1 MKKHRN
7 HRPTR
12 AAGAPDTLQRAAVE
26 TLGLA
31 AAQAAPTNLP
41 AAANLAAPAIPAAQ
55 NAPAGRSTLAT
66 LSPATAAQADAPAT
80 PSPAA
85 SNAAPDAAPQS
96 PAAPASN
103 VTPDTASP
111 AAQALLQRLMSQAER
126 LRQQEPGFDLGRALR
141 NPRFARLVAAGLDAG
156 EAYDA
161 LRQPQLLDEAY
172 RPRPR
177 PGRAAGCGGLQ
188 PQPPGGKRRG
198 PGRRRHRPGPGG
210 PVPPAAPGDP
220 PHGPQRQNRHV
231 LSRRAA
237 FPALPPASSHSAPA
251 QRPAPRAH
259 RITPGRAPA
268 SANQKGARI

>member
-7 HRPTR
+7 HRPTQ
-12 AAGAPDTLQRAAVE
+12 AAGAPDTLQRAAAE

-31 AAQAAPTNLP
+31 AAQSAPTDLP

-103 VTPDTASP
+103 ATPDTASP

-172 RPRPR
+172 RLGLAQGARQAAVDYNRSRPVEN
-177 PGRAAGCGGLQ
+177 G
-188 PQPPGGKRRG
+188 
-198 PGRRRHRPGPGG
+198 
-210 PVPPAAPGDP
+210 AAPAGVVTALDP
-220 PHGPQRQNRHV
+220 AGLSRQQRQEI
-231 LSRRAA
+231 RRMVRSGKTVT
-237 FPALPPASSHSAPA
+237 F
-251 QRPAPRAH
+251 
-259 RITPGRAPA
+259 
-268 SANQKGARI
+268 

>member
-12 AAGAPDTLQRAAVE
+12 AAGAPDTLQRAAAE

-31 AAQAAPTNLP
+31 AAQAAPTDLP
-41 AAANLAAPAIPAAQ
+41 AAANLAAPAGLSP
-55 NAPAGRSTLAT
+55 LAT

-85 SNAAPDAAPQS
+85 SNAAAPDAAPQS

-103 VTPDTASP
+103 ATPDTASP

-172 RPRPR
+172 RLGLAQGARQAAVDYNRSRPVEN
-177 PGRAAGCGGLQ
+177 G
-188 PQPPGGKRRG
+188 
-198 PGRRRHRPGPGG
+198 
-210 PVPPAAPGDP
+210 AAPAGVVTALDP
-220 PHGPQRQNRHV
+220 AGLSRQQRQEI
-231 LSRRAA
+231 RRMVRSGKTVT
-237 FPALPPASSHSAPA
+237 F
-251 QRPAPRAH
+251 
-259 RITPGRAPA
+259 
-268 SANQKGARI
+268 

>member
-12 AAGAPDTLQRAAVE
+12 AAGTPDTLQRAAAE

-31 AAQAAPTNLP
+31 AAQAAPTDLP

-55 NAPAGRSTLAT
+55 NAPAGRSPLAT

-80 PSPAA
+80 PAPAA
-85 SNAAPDAAPQS
+85 SNTATPDAASQS
-96 PAAPASN
+96 PAPTASN
-103 VTPDTASP
+103 AASTSLDAAPPD
-111 AAQALLQRLMSQAER
+111 AQVLLQRLMAQAER

-172 RPRPR
+172 RLGIAQGARQAAADYNRSRPVEN
-177 PGRAAGCGGLQ
+177 G
-188 PQPPGGKRRG
+188 
-198 PGRRRHRPGPGG
+198 
-210 PVPPAAPGDP
+210 AAPAGVITALDP
-220 PHGPQRQNRHV
+220 ASLSRQQRQEI
-231 LSRRAA
+231 RRMVRSGKTVT
-237 FPALPPASSHSAPA
+237 F
-251 QRPAPRAH
+251 
-259 RITPGRAPA
+259 
-268 SANQKGARI
+268 

>member
-12 AAGAPDTLQRAAVE
+12 AAGAPDTLQRAAAE

-31 AAQAAPTNLP
+31 AAQAAPTDLP

-96 PAAPASN
+96 PATAASN
-103 VTPDTASP
+103 AASTSPDAALP
-111 AAQALLQRLMSQAER
+111 DAQALLQRLMSQAER

-172 RPRPR
+172 RLGLAQGARQAAVDYNRSRPVEN
-177 PGRAAGCGGLQ
+177 G
-188 PQPPGGKRRG
+188 
-198 PGRRRHRPGPGG
+198 
-210 PVPPAAPGDP
+210 AAPAGVVTALDP
-220 PHGPQRQNRHV
+220 AGLSRQQRQEI
-231 LSRRAA
+231 RRMVRSGKTVT
-237 FPALPPASSHSAPA
+237 F
-251 QRPAPRAH
+251 
-259 RITPGRAPA
+259 
-268 SANQKGARI
+268 

>member
-7 HRPTR
+7 HRPTQ
-12 AAGAPDTLQRAAVE
+12 AAGAPDTLQRAAAE

-31 AAQAAPTNLP
+31 AAQAAPTDLP

-80 PSPAA
+80 PSPAT
-85 SNAAPDAAPQS
+85 SNTATPDAAPQS
-96 PAAPASN
+96 PATAASN
-103 VTPDTASP
+103 AASTSPDAALP
-111 AAQALLQRLMSQAER
+111 DAQALLQRLMSQAER

-172 RPRPR
+172 RLGLAQGARQAAADYNRSRPVEN
-177 PGRAAGCGGLQ
+177 G
-188 PQPPGGKRRG
+188 
-198 PGRRRHRPGPGG
+198 
-210 PVPPAAPGDP
+210 AAPAGVVTALDP
-220 PHGPQRQNRHV
+220 AGLSRQQRQEI
-231 LSRRAA
+231 RRMVRSGKTVT
-237 FPALPPASSHSAPA
+237 F
-251 QRPAPRAH
+251 
-259 RITPGRAPA
+259 
-268 SANQKGARI
+268 

>member
-7 HRPTR
+7 HRPTQ
-12 AAGAPDTLQRAAVE
+12 AAGAPDTLQRAAAE

-31 AAQAAPTNLP
+31 AAQNAPADLP

-85 SNAAPDAAPQS
+85 SNAAPQS
-96 PAAPASN
+96 PATTASN
-103 VTPDTASP
+103 AASTTPDAASP
-111 AAQALLQRLMSQAER
+111 DAQALLQRLMSQAER

-172 RPRPR
+172 RLGLAQGARQAAVDYNRSRPVEN
-177 PGRAAGCGGLQ
+177 G
-188 PQPPGGKRRG
+188 
-198 PGRRRHRPGPGG
+198 
-210 PVPPAAPGDP
+210 AAPAGVVTALDP
-220 PHGPQRQNRHV
+220 AGLSRQQRQEI
-231 LSRRAA
+231 RRMVRSGKTVT
-237 FPALPPASSHSAPA
+237 F
-251 QRPAPRAH
+251 
-259 RITPGRAPA
+259 
-268 SANQKGARI
+268 

>member
-12 AAGAPDTLQRAAVE
+12 AAGAPDTLQRAAAE

-31 AAQAAPTNLP
+31 AAQAAPTDLP

-55 NAPAGRSTLAT
+55 NAPAGRSPLAT

-103 VTPDTASP
+103 ATPDTASP

-172 RPRPR
+172 RLGLAQGARQAAVDYNRSRPVEN
-177 PGRAAGCGGLQ
+177 G
-188 PQPPGGKRRG
+188 
-198 PGRRRHRPGPGG
+198 
-210 PVPPAAPGDP
+210 AAPAGVVTALDP
-220 PHGPQRQNRHV
+220 AGLSRQQRQEI
-231 LSRRAA
+231 RRMVRSGKTVT
-237 FPALPPASSHSAPA
+237 F
-251 QRPAPRAH
+251 
-259 RITPGRAPA
+259 
-268 SANQKGARI
+268 

>member
-12 AAGAPDTLQRAAVE
+12 AAGTPDTLQRAAAE

-31 AAQAAPTNLP
+31 AAQ
-41 AAANLAAPAIPAAQ
+41 
-55 NAPAGRSTLAT
+55 NAPADPTT
-66 LSPATAAQADAPAT
+66 PAT

-96 PAAPASN
+96 PATPASN
-103 VTPDTASP
+103 AASTSPDAASP

-172 RPRPR
+172 RLGLAQGARQAAADYNRSRPVEN
-177 PGRAAGCGGLQ
+177 G
-188 PQPPGGKRRG
+188 
-198 PGRRRHRPGPGG
+198 
-210 PVPPAAPGDP
+210 AAPAGVVTALDP
-220 PHGPQRQNRHV
+220 AGLSRQQRQEI
-231 LSRRAA
+231 RRMVRSGKTVT
-237 FPALPPASSHSAPA
+237 F
-251 QRPAPRAH
+251 
-259 RITPGRAPA
+259 
-268 SANQKGARI
+268 

>member
-12 AAGAPDTLQRAAVE
+12 AAGAPDTLQRAAAE

-31 AAQAAPTNLP
+31 AAQAAPTDLP

-55 NAPAGRSTLAT
+55 SAPAGRSTLAT

-103 VTPDTASP
+103 ATPDTASP

-172 RPRPR
+172 RLGMMQGARQAAADYNRSRPVEN
-177 PGRAAGCGGLQ
+177 G
-188 PQPPGGKRRG
+188 
-198 PGRRRHRPGPGG
+198 
-210 PVPPAAPGDP
+210 AAPAGVVTALDP
-220 PHGPQRQNRHV
+220 AGLSRQQRQEI
-231 LSRRAA
+231 RRMVRSGKTVT
-237 FPALPPASSHSAPA
+237 F
-251 QRPAPRAH
+251 
-259 RITPGRAPA
+259 
-268 SANQKGARI
+268 

>member
-7 HRPTR
+7 HCPTR
-12 AAGAPDTLQRAAVE
+12 AAAAGAPDTLQRAAAE

-31 AAQAAPTNLP
+31 AAQSAPTDLP

-55 NAPAGRSTLAT
+55 NAPAGRSSLAT

-103 VTPDTASP
+103 ATPDTASP

-172 RPRPR
+172 RLGLAQGARQAAVDYNRSRPVEN
-177 PGRAAGCGGLQ
+177 G
-188 PQPPGGKRRG
+188 
-198 PGRRRHRPGPGG
+198 
-210 PVPPAAPGDP
+210 AAPAGVVTALDP
-220 PHGPQRQNRHV
+220 AGLSRQQRQEI
-231 LSRRAA
+231 RRMVRSGKTVT
-237 FPALPPASSHSAPA
+237 F
-251 QRPAPRAH
+251 
-259 RITPGRAPA
+259 
-268 SANQKGARI
+268 

>member
-12 AAGAPDTLQRAAVE
+12 AAGAPDTLQRAAAE

-31 AAQAAPTNLP
+31 AAQSAPTDLP

-55 NAPAGRSTLAT
+55 NAPADPT
-66 LSPATAAQADAPAT
+66 APAT

-85 SNAAPDAAPQS
+85 SNAAAPDAAPQS

-103 VTPDTASP
+103 ATPDTASP

-172 RPRPR
+172 RLGLAQGARQAAVDYNRSRPVEN
-177 PGRAAGCGGLQ
+177 G
-188 PQPPGGKRRG
+188 
-198 PGRRRHRPGPGG
+198 
-210 PVPPAAPGDP
+210 AAPAGVVTALDP
-220 PHGPQRQNRHV
+220 AGLSRQQRQEI
-231 LSRRAA
+231 RRMVRSGKTVT
-237 FPALPPASSHSAPA
+237 F
-251 QRPAPRAH
+251 
-259 RITPGRAPA
+259 
-268 SANQKGARI
+268 

>member
-7 HRPTR
+7 HRPTQ
-12 AAGAPDTLQRAAVE
+12 AAGAPDTLQRAAAE

-31 AAQAAPTNLP
+31 AAQAAPTDLP
-41 AAANLAAPAIPAAQ
+41 AAANLAAPA
-55 NAPAGRSTLAT
+55 GRSPLAT

-85 SNAAPDAAPQS
+85 SNAAAPDAAPQS

-103 VTPDTASP
+103 ATPDTASP

-172 RPRPR
+172 RLGLAQGARQAAADYNRSRPVEN
-177 PGRAAGCGGLQ
+177 G
-188 PQPPGGKRRG
+188 
-198 PGRRRHRPGPGG
+198 
-210 PVPPAAPGDP
+210 AAPAGVVTALDP
-220 PHGPQRQNRHV
+220 AGLSRQQRQEI
-231 LSRRAA
+231 RRMVRSGKTVT
-237 FPALPPASSHSAPA
+237 F
-251 QRPAPRAH
+251 
-259 RITPGRAPA
+259 
-268 SANQKGARI
+268 

>member
-12 AAGAPDTLQRAAVE
+12 AAGAPDTLQRAAAE

-31 AAQAAPTNLP
+31 AAQAAPTDLP
-41 AAANLAAPAIPAAQ
+41 AAANLA
-55 NAPAGRSTLAT
+55 APAGRSTLAT

-96 PAAPASN
+96 PAALASN
-103 VTPDTASP
+103 ATPDTASP

-172 RPRPR
+172 RLGLAQGARQAALDYNRSRPVEN
-177 PGRAAGCGGLQ
+177 G
-188 PQPPGGKRRG
+188 
-198 PGRRRHRPGPGG
+198 
-210 PVPPAAPGDP
+210 AAPAGVVTALDP
-220 PHGPQRQNRHV
+220 AGLSRQQRQEI
-231 LSRRAA
+231 RRMVRSGKTVT
-237 FPALPPASSHSAPA
+237 F
-251 QRPAPRAH
+251 
-259 RITPGRAPA
+259 
-268 SANQKGARI
+268 

>member
-12 AAGAPDTLQRAAVE
+12 AAGAPDTLQRAAAE

-31 AAQAAPTNLP
+31 AAQAAPTDLP

-55 NAPAGRSTLAT
+55 NAPADPT
-66 LSPATAAQADAPAT
+66 APAT

-103 VTPDTASP
+103 ATPDTASP
-111 AAQALLQRLMSQAER
+111 VAQALLQRLMSQAER

-172 RPRPR
+172 RLGLAQGARQAAVDYNRSRPVEN
-177 PGRAAGCGGLQ
+177 G
-188 PQPPGGKRRG
+188 
-198 PGRRRHRPGPGG
+198 
-210 PVPPAAPGDP
+210 AAPAGVVTALDP
-220 PHGPQRQNRHV
+220 AGLSRQQRQEI
-231 LSRRAA
+231 RRMVRSGKTVT
-237 FPALPPASSHSAPA
+237 F
-251 QRPAPRAH
+251 
-259 RITPGRAPA
+259 
-268 SANQKGARI
+268 

>member
-1 MKKHRN
+1 MKKHRT

-12 AAGAPDTLQRAAVE
+12 AAAGAPDTRQRAAAE

-31 AAQAAPTNLP
+31 AAQSAPTDLP
-41 AAANLAAPAIPAAQ
+41 AAANLA
-55 NAPAGRSTLAT
+55 APAGRSTLAT

-85 SNAAPDAAPQS
+85 SNAAAPDAAPQS

-103 VTPDTASP
+103 ATPDTASP

-172 RPRPR
+172 RLGLAQGARQAAVDYNRSRPVEN
-177 PGRAAGCGGLQ
+177 G
-188 PQPPGGKRRG
+188 
-198 PGRRRHRPGPGG
+198 
-210 PVPPAAPGDP
+210 AAPAGVVTALDP
-220 PHGPQRQNRHV
+220 AGLSRQQRQEI
-231 LSRRAA
+231 RRMVRSGKTVT
-237 FPALPPASSHSAPA
+237 F
-251 QRPAPRAH
+251 
-259 RITPGRAPA
+259 
-268 SANQKGARI
+268 

>member
-1 MKKHRN
+1 MKKHHN

-12 AAGAPDTLQRAAVE
+12 AAAGTPDTLQRAAAE

-31 AAQAAPTNLP
+31 AAQAAPTDLP

-80 PSPAA
+80 PSPATSNTATPDAASQSPATAA
-85 SNAAPDAAPQS
+85 SNAASTTPDAAS
-96 PAAPASN
+96 P
-103 VTPDTASP
+103 D
-111 AAQALLQRLMSQAER
+111 AQALLQRLISQAER

-172 RPRPR
+172 RLGLAQGARQAAADYNRSRPVEN
-177 PGRAAGCGGLQ
+177 G
-188 PQPPGGKRRG
+188 
-198 PGRRRHRPGPGG
+198 
-210 PVPPAAPGDP
+210 AAPAGVVTALDP
-220 PHGPQRQNRHV
+220 AGLSRQQRQEI
-231 LSRRAA
+231 RRMVRSGKTVT
-237 FPALPPASSHSAPA
+237 F
-251 QRPAPRAH
+251 
-259 RITPGRAPA
+259 
-268 SANQKGARI
+268 

>member
-12 AAGAPDTLQRAAVE
+12 AAGAPDTLQRAAAE

-31 AAQAAPTNLP
+31 AAQAAPTDLP
-41 AAANLAAPAIPAAQ
+41 AAANLA
-55 NAPAGRSTLAT
+55 APAGRSTLAT

-85 SNAAPDAAPQS
+85 SNAAAPDAAPQS
-96 PAAPASN
+96 PAATASN
-103 VTPDTASP
+103 ATPDTASP
-111 AAQALLQRLMSQAER
+111 AAQALLQRLISQAER

-172 RPRPR
+172 RLGLAQGARQAAVDYNRSRPVEN
-177 PGRAAGCGGLQ
+177 G
-188 PQPPGGKRRG
+188 
-198 PGRRRHRPGPGG
+198 
-210 PVPPAAPGDP
+210 AAPAGVVTALDP
-220 PHGPQRQNRHV
+220 AGLSRQQRQEI
-231 LSRRAA
+231 RRMVRSGKTVT
-237 FPALPPASSHSAPA
+237 F
-251 QRPAPRAH
+251 
-259 RITPGRAPA
+259 
-268 SANQKGARI
+268 

>member
-12 AAGAPDTLQRAAVE
+12 AAGAPDTLQRAAAE

-31 AAQAAPTNLP
+31 AAQSAPTDLP

-55 NAPAGRSTLAT
+55 NAPAGRSPLAT
-66 LSPATAAQADAPAT
+66 LSLATAAQADAPAT

-103 VTPDTASP
+103 ATPDTASP

-172 RPRPR
+172 RLGLAQGARQAAVDYNRSRPVEN
-177 PGRAAGCGGLQ
+177 G
-188 PQPPGGKRRG
+188 
-198 PGRRRHRPGPGG
+198 
-210 PVPPAAPGDP
+210 AAPAGVVTALDP
-220 PHGPQRQNRHV
+220 AGLSRQQRQEI
-231 LSRRAA
+231 RRMVRSGKTVT
-237 FPALPPASSHSAPA
+237 F
-251 QRPAPRAH
+251 
-259 RITPGRAPA
+259 
-268 SANQKGARI
+268 

>member
-12 AAGAPDTLQRAAVE
+12 AAGAPDTLQRAAAE

-31 AAQAAPTNLP
+31 AAQAAPTDLP

-103 VTPDTASP
+103 ATPDTASP

-172 RPRPR
+172 RLGMMQGARQAAVDYNRSRPVEN
-177 PGRAAGCGGLQ
+177 G
-188 PQPPGGKRRG
+188 
-198 PGRRRHRPGPGG
+198 
-210 PVPPAAPGDP
+210 AAPAGVVTALDP
-220 PHGPQRQNRHV
+220 AGLSRQQRQEI
-231 LSRRAA
+231 RRMVRSGKTVT
-237 FPALPPASSHSAPA
+237 F
-251 QRPAPRAH
+251 
-259 RITPGRAPA
+259 
-268 SANQKGARI
+268 

>member
-7 HRPTR
+7 YRPTR
-12 AAGAPDTLQRAAVE
+12 AGGTPDTLQRAAAE

-31 AAQAAPTNLP
+31 AAPSAPTDLP
-41 AAANLAAPAIPAAQ
+41 AAAHLAAPAIPAAQ
-55 NAPAGRSTLAT
+55 NAPAGRSPLAT

-103 VTPDTASP
+103 ATPDTASP

-172 RPRPR
+172 RLGLAQGARQAAVDYNRSRPVEN
-177 PGRAAGCGGLQ
+177 G
-188 PQPPGGKRRG
+188 
-198 PGRRRHRPGPGG
+198 
-210 PVPPAAPGDP
+210 AAPAGVVTALDP
-220 PHGPQRQNRHV
+220 AGLSRQQRQEI
-231 LSRRAA
+231 RRMVRSGKTVT
-237 FPALPPASSHSAPA
+237 F
-251 QRPAPRAH
+251 
-259 RITPGRAPA
+259 
-268 SANQKGARI
+268 

>member
-7 HRPTR
+7 HRPTQ
-12 AAGAPDTLQRAAVE
+12 AAGAPDTLQRAAAE

-31 AAQAAPTNLP
+31 AAQSAPTDLP
-41 AAANLAAPAIPAAQ
+41 AAANLA
-55 NAPAGRSTLAT
+55 APAGRSTLAT

-85 SNAAPDAAPQS
+85 SNAAADAASQS

-103 VTPDTASP
+103 ATPDTASP

-172 RPRPR
+172 RLGLAQGARQAAVDYNRSRPVEN
-177 PGRAAGCGGLQ
+177 G
-188 PQPPGGKRRG
+188 
-198 PGRRRHRPGPGG
+198 
-210 PVPPAAPGDP
+210 AAPAGVVTALDP
-220 PHGPQRQNRHV
+220 AGLSRQQRQEI
-231 LSRRAA
+231 RRMVRSGKTVT
-237 FPALPPASSHSAPA
+237 F
-251 QRPAPRAH
+251 
-259 RITPGRAPA
+259 
-268 SANQKGARI
+268 

>member
-12 AAGAPDTLQRAAVE
+12 AAGTPDTLQRAAAE

-31 AAQAAPTNLP
+31 
-41 AAANLAAPAIPAAQ
+41 AAQ

-85 SNAAPDAAPQS
+85 SNDAAPDAAPQS

-103 VTPDTASP
+103 ATPDTASP

-172 RPRPR
+172 RLGMMQGARQAAVDYNRSRPVEN
-177 PGRAAGCGGLQ
+177 G
-188 PQPPGGKRRG
+188 
-198 PGRRRHRPGPGG
+198 
-210 PVPPAAPGDP
+210 AAPAGVVTALDP
-220 PHGPQRQNRHV
+220 AGLSRQQRQEI
-231 LSRRAA
+231 RRMVRSGKTVT
-237 FPALPPASSHSAPA
+237 F
-251 QRPAPRAH
+251 
-259 RITPGRAPA
+259 
-268 SANQKGARI
+268 

>member
-12 AAGAPDTLQRAAVE
+12 AAGAPDTLQRAAAE

-31 AAQAAPTNLP
+31 AAQSAPTDLP

-55 NAPAGRSTLAT
+55 NAPAGRSPLAT

-85 SNAAPDAAPQS
+85 SNAAPDAASQS

-103 VTPDTASP
+103 ATPDTASP

-172 RPRPR
+172 RLGLAQGARQAAADYNRSRPVEN
-177 PGRAAGCGGLQ
+177 G
-188 PQPPGGKRRG
+188 
-198 PGRRRHRPGPGG
+198 
-210 PVPPAAPGDP
+210 AAPAGVVTALDP
-220 PHGPQRQNRHV
+220 AGLSRQQRQEI
-231 LSRRAA
+231 RRMVRSGKTVT
-237 FPALPPASSHSAPA
+237 F
-251 QRPAPRAH
+251 
-259 RITPGRAPA
+259 
-268 SANQKGARI
+268 

>member
-12 AAGAPDTLQRAAVE
+12 AAGAPDTLQRAAAE

-31 AAQAAPTNLP
+31 AAQAAPTDLP

-55 NAPAGRSTLAT
+55 SAPAGRSTLAT

-103 VTPDTASP
+103 ATPDTASP

-172 RPRPR
+172 RLGLAQGARQAAADYNRSRPVEN
-177 PGRAAGCGGLQ
+177 G
-188 PQPPGGKRRG
+188 
-198 PGRRRHRPGPGG
+198 
-210 PVPPAAPGDP
+210 AAPAGVVTALDP
-220 PHGPQRQNRHV
+220 AGLSRQQRQEI
-231 LSRRAA
+231 RRMVRSGKTVT
-237 FPALPPASSHSAPA
+237 F
-251 QRPAPRAH
+251 
-259 RITPGRAPA
+259 
-268 SANQKGARI
+268 

>member
-7 HRPTR
+7 HRPTQ
-12 AAGAPDTLQRAAVE
+12 AAGAPDTLQRAAAE

-31 AAQAAPTNLP
+31 AAQAAPTDLP

-66 LSPATAAQADAPAT
+66 LSPATAAQADTPAT

-103 VTPDTASP
+103 ATPDTASP

-172 RPRPR
+172 RLGLAQGARQAAVDYNRSRPVEN
-177 PGRAAGCGGLQ
+177 G
-188 PQPPGGKRRG
+188 
-198 PGRRRHRPGPGG
+198 
-210 PVPPAAPGDP
+210 AAPAGVVTALDP
-220 PHGPQRQNRHV
+220 AGLSRQQRQEI
-231 LSRRAA
+231 RRMVRSGKTVT
-237 FPALPPASSHSAPA
+237 F
-251 QRPAPRAH
+251 
-259 RITPGRAPA
+259 
-268 SANQKGARI
+268 

>member
-12 AAGAPDTLQRAAVE
+12 AATGGTPETLQRAAAE

-31 AAQAAPTNLP
+31 AAQAAPTDLP

-55 NAPAGRSTLAT
+55 NAPAGRSPLAT

-85 SNAAPDAAPQS
+85 SNAAAPDAASQS

-103 VTPDTASP
+103 ATPDAASP
-111 AAQALLQRLMSQAER
+111 AAQALLQRLMAQAAR

-156 EAYDA
+156 AAYDA

-172 RPRPR
+172 RLGIAQGARQAAADYNRSRPVEN
-177 PGRAAGCGGLQ
+177 G
-188 PQPPGGKRRG
+188 
-198 PGRRRHRPGPGG
+198 
-210 PVPPAAPGDP
+210 AAPAGVVTALDP
-220 PHGPQRQNRHV
+220 ASLSRQQRQEI
-231 LSRRAA
+231 RRMVRSGKTVT
-237 FPALPPASSHSAPA
+237 F
-251 QRPAPRAH
+251 
-259 RITPGRAPA
+259 
-268 SANQKGARI
+268 

>member
-7 HRPTR
+7 PRPTPT
-12 AAGAPDTLQRAAVE
+12 AAGGTPDPLQRAAAE

-31 AAQAAPTNLP
+31 AAQ
-41 AAANLAAPAIPAAQ
+41 
-55 NAPAGRSTLAT
+55 NAPADPTTLAT

-103 VTPDTASP
+103 ATPDTASP

-126 LRQQEPGFDLGRALR
+126 LRQQAPEFDLGRALR
-141 NPRFARLVAAGLDAG
+141 NPRFARLVAAGLDAR

-172 RPRPR
+172 RLGLAQGARQAAADYNRSRPVEN
-177 PGRAAGCGGLQ
+177 G
-188 PQPPGGKRRG
+188 
-198 PGRRRHRPGPGG
+198 
-210 PVPPAAPGDP
+210 AAPAGVVTALDP
-220 PHGPQRQNRHV
+220 AGLSRQQRQEI
-231 LSRRAA
+231 RRMVRSGKTVT
-237 FPALPPASSHSAPA
+237 F
-251 QRPAPRAH
+251 
-259 RITPGRAPA
+259 
-268 SANQKGARI
+268 

>member
-12 AAGAPDTLQRAAVE
+12 AAGAPDTLQRAAAE

-31 AAQAAPTNLP
+31 AAQAAPTDLP

-66 LSPATAAQADAPAT
+66 LSPATAAQADTPAT

-85 SNAAPDAAPQS
+85 SNAAPDAASQS

-103 VTPDTASP
+103 ATPDTASP

-172 RPRPR
+172 RLGLAQGARQAAVDYNRSRPVEN
-177 PGRAAGCGGLQ
+177 G
-188 PQPPGGKRRG
+188 
-198 PGRRRHRPGPGG
+198 
-210 PVPPAAPGDP
+210 AAPAGVVTALDP
-220 PHGPQRQNRHV
+220 AGLSRQQRQEI
-231 LSRRAA
+231 RRMVRSGKTVT
-237 FPALPPASSHSAPA
+237 F
-251 QRPAPRAH
+251 
-259 RITPGRAPA
+259 
-268 SANQKGARI
+268 

>member
-12 AAGAPDTLQRAAVE
+12 AAGAPDTLQRAAAE

-31 AAQAAPTNLP
+31 AAQAAPTDLP

-55 NAPAGRSTLAT
+55 SAPAGRSTLAT

-103 VTPDTASP
+103 ATPDTASP
-111 AAQALLQRLMSQAER
+111 AAQALLQRLISQAER

-172 RPRPR
+172 RLGLAQGARQAAVDYNRSRPVEN
-177 PGRAAGCGGLQ
+177 G
-188 PQPPGGKRRG
+188 
-198 PGRRRHRPGPGG
+198 
-210 PVPPAAPGDP
+210 AAPAGVVTALDP
-220 PHGPQRQNRHV
+220 AGLSRQQRQEI
-231 LSRRAA
+231 RRMVRSGKTVT
-237 FPALPPASSHSAPA
+237 F
-251 QRPAPRAH
+251 
-259 RITPGRAPA
+259 
-268 SANQKGARI
+268 

>member
-12 AAGAPDTLQRAAVE
+12 AAGAPDTLQRAAAE

-31 AAQAAPTNLP
+31 AAQSAPTDLP

-55 NAPAGRSTLAT
+55 SAPAGRSTLAT

-103 VTPDTASP
+103 ATPDTASP

-172 RPRPR
+172 RLGMMQGARQAAADYNRSRPVEN
-177 PGRAAGCGGLQ
+177 G
-188 PQPPGGKRRG
+188 
-198 PGRRRHRPGPGG
+198 
-210 PVPPAAPGDP
+210 AAPAGVVTALDP
-220 PHGPQRQNRHV
+220 AGLSRQQRQEI
-231 LSRRAA
+231 RRMVRSGKTVT
-237 FPALPPASSHSAPA
+237 F
-251 QRPAPRAH
+251 
-259 RITPGRAPA
+259 
-268 SANQKGARI
+268 